1 MLWAVLQVKEK
12 NKTKGET
19 SVKTWKQENLE
30 LNVQLCCIDHPELQD
45 FPYGGMSVKVELIQR
60 LQGSNG
66 IRHRA

>member
-12 NKTKGET
+12 NKTKRET

-30 LNVQLCCIDHPELQD
+30 LNVQLCCIDHQKLQD
-45 FPYGGMSVKVELIQR
+45 FPYGGMSVKVEPVQW

>member
-12 NKTKGET
+12 NKTKRET

-30 LNVQLCCIDHPELQD
+30 LNVQD
-45 FPYGGMSVKVELIQR
+45 FPYGGMSVKVEPVQW